1 MVESWV
7 VLGASGITAVAA
19 LGGSLIAIWVQGRR
33 EHQQWLRDRQAEVY
47 AQVMRAHGQSLL
59 DFGAM
64 NAADPGT
71 TAPDEIAKINA
82 QAQLTIRQL
91 MDGLTSLQVFGSNK
105 VGELANDLGIKLS
118 AHRNDLDNPK
128 LARVGKLWRS
138 RSDRISRSRI
148 RPRDGRAMN
157 RNRVR
162 RRASRRPADLLFRG
176 GR

>member
-118 AHRNDLDNPK
+118 AHRNDLDNPEVGPSWQA
-128 LARVGKLWRS
+128 LALA
-138 RSDRISRSRI
+138 I
-148 RPRDGRAMN
+148 RQDLKIKDPPARWARDEPEPSTPEGEPTAR
-157 RNRVR
+157 
-162 RRASRRPADLLFRG
+162 
-176 GR
+176 